1 MKMAFKD
8 FFSKKG
14 DGINNKG
21 KNKKLTGDDIKIR
34 VFRMINGSPIETYVF
49 TASQVK
55 GDDNNTIL
63 INEDMNFKEEFPG
76 VQDYLI
82 SDIEYKLESRGLSKE
97 NQLEKVKKAIGKQM
111 KIIDS
116 EKNGKID
123 VDGDSVKVN
132 INTEKQRLRLL
143 KCVKYNLENKRGEG
157 YYECIEVDGSRC
169 LSYLIRDG
177 ELIPYWY
184 KTPDNDGEPV
194 TLVPDI
200 VQRKKYYKERVDEI
214 VSDFNQNRDTKF
226 MHFLKLAGQVL
237 IVLLIIGNIFWAFQN
252 MKWTERNANSD
263 PSKAL
268 NDVRIQCE
276 SVRQEC
282 GKYIA
287 NQVDNNEVLIN
298 VGKKYLEDGLVSE
311 GTGPN
316 SDKGDIQI

>member
-1 MKMAFKD
+1 M
-8 FFSKKG
+8 FSKG
-14 DGINNKG
+14 GGEVSNKG
-21 KNKKLTGDDIKIR
+21 KNKKLTGNNIKIR
-34 VFRMINGSPIETYVF
+34 ILRMINGSPIETYIF
-49 TASQVK
+49 NASQVK
-55 GDDNNTIL
+55 SEDNNTIL
-63 INEDMNFKEEFPG
+63 VNEDMNFKEEFPG

-97 NQLEKVKKAIGKQM
+97 KQLEKVKTAIDKQM

-116 EKNGKID
+116 EKNGKISIED
-123 VDGDSVKVN
+123 VKVKIN

-157 YYECIEVDGSRC
+157 YYECIELDGSRC
-169 LSYLIRDG
+169 LTYLIRDG
-177 ELIPYWY
+177 ELIPYWH

-214 VSDFNQNRDTKF
+214 VSDFNQNRDSKF

-237 IVLLIIGNIFWAFQN
+237 IVLLIMGNIFWAFQN
-252 MKWTERNANSD
+252 MKWTERNANAD

-276 SVRQEC
+276 SIRQDC

-287 NQVDNNEVLIN
+287 NQVENNDILID
-298 VGKKYLEDGLVSE
+298 VGKKYLENNLIGDGVN
-311 GTGPN
+311 TN
-316 SDKGDIQI
+316 DDKGDIKI